1 LIRPAIPW
9 QALLIDEEDERIL
22 VIADLHLGFEHE
34 LAQMGINLPSQTPKL
49 QAKLTQILE
58 EIKPTRLIILGD
70 VKQSV
75 PKISLQEWE
84 DIPIFFEEIQKAVG
98 RIEVISGN
106 HDGDLEPL
114 TPHAI
119 KIFSPKGIIV
129 GKEEKVALLHGHA
142 WPSPELLEAD
152 YIVIGHNH
160 PVVHFRDSIGFRV
173 VRQIWLKANC
183 NGHKLAEAF
192 LNYAGVKF
200 NTDPTEAFKKEFN
213 VEINTPQLIVIPAFN
228 EILGGLPI
236 NLEKPSTLLG
246 PLLRSEAVDI
256 DGAEAYLLDG
266 TFLGVVKQLRK
277 MG

>member
-1 LIRPAIPW
+1 MIRPAIPW
-9 QALLIDEEDERIL
+9 QALLIEERDERIL

-34 LAQMGINLPSQTPKL
+34 LVQMGINLPSQTPRI
-49 QAKLTQILE
+49 QAKLIQILE
-58 EIKPTRLIILGD
+58 EVKPTRLIILGD

-84 DIPIFFEEIQKAVG
+84 DIPNFFEEIHKAVG
-98 RIEVISGN
+98 NVEVIPGN
-106 HDGDLEPL
+106 HDGNLEPL
-114 TPHAI
+114 TPRTI
-119 KIFSPKGIIV
+119 KILSPKGIIV

-152 YIVIGHNH
+152 YLVMGHNH
-160 PVVHFRDSIGFRV
+160 PVVHLRDSIGFRV

-183 NGHKLAEAF
+183 NGRKLAEAF
-192 LNYAGVKF
+192 LNYAKVKV
-200 NTDPTEAFKKEFN
+200 NTDPIEAFKKGFN
-213 VEINTPQLIVIPAFN
+213 IEIHTPQLIVMPAFN

-256 DGAEAYLLDG
+256 DSAEAYLLDG
-266 TFLGVVKQLRK
+266 TFLGVVKQLRQ